1 MPHRKYDYALDLLMA
16 AMQPIL
22 PKVAILYEL
31 CMFDQK
37 PYHTMHIQIQTWRK
51 FGFYPKTAQRS
62 C

>member
-1 MPHRKYDYALDLLMA
+1 MHNRKYDYALDLLMA

-31 CMFDQK
+31 CMFDQN
-37 PYHTMHIQIQTWRK
+37 PSTMHIQIQTWRK
-51 FGFYPKTAQRS
+51 FGFCPKTTQRS